1 MTQCFNSLPFQVH
14 KKICQPLSG
23 LFRTSGN
30 ARLSSNLYK
39 AQSCSSILRDG
50 VHHHSNT
57 INNNTL
63 STSSSSVSKNSTKFD
78 EKLMNEREF
87 LIKNCLSSRFIGS
100 DDDINDAVN
109 EKSLD
114 KQQQLLDYIDDDIM
128 TGSKC

>member
-1 MTQCFNSLPFQVH
+1 MTTNLNVFHFKVH

-23 LFRTSGN
+23 LFRNTGS

-39 AQSCSSILRDG
+39 AQSCSSIIRDG
-50 VHHHSNT
+50 VHHSNT
-57 INNNTL
+57 INANTL
-63 STSSSSVSKNSTKFD
+63 STSSSSMTKNSTKFD

-100 DDDINDAVN
+100 DSDINDAVT

-114 KQQQLLDYIDDDIM
+114 KQQHLLDYIDDDIL